1 MTNKTKSQQPKKA
14 YQNKPKQTKQL
25 AIVDHARIDPSHCL
39 ADRLFRPLFRG
50 SQKSAALDVSY
61 KARNSKLL
69 LHWTGPEL
77 LSISD
82 QSIFLAIHRIAV
94 QPECVER
101 VGQNHPNPT
110 FIKAREE
117 LHFAYQAVP
126 LECLVITTT
135 LKEIGAI
142 TQDTSLNGQA
152 RTRILQTLNRLSQV
166 TLDIYDDSNPTAIA
180 WQSRLISTS
189 VSGKIVNI
197 GINPMLSKAILT
209 APTTFIDMREQRA
222 LSGDVSKRLHVWLSS
237 WFGANRV
244 LEVRGIKRDTLISNI
259 WGDVGQGDAL
269 YSRRSTL
276 LTVLD
281 ELNTLEGW
289 SFSNDTRSNVITI
302 QRQPVKKVENVEE
315 DGSEKSDST
324 DGLPDSTDGH
334 SDLTDGNPDLTDG
347 FSFAV

>member
-1 MTNKTKSQQPKKA
+1 MTNNIKTQPSKKS
-14 YQNKPKQTKQL
+14 YRHKPKQTKQL

-69 LHWTGPEL
+69 LRWTGPEL

-94 QPECVER
+94 QPESVER
-101 VGQNHPNPT
+101 VGPNHPNPT

-117 LHFAYQAVP
+117 LHFAYQAAS
-126 LECLVITTT
+126 LKCLVITTT

-142 TQDTSLNGQA
+142 TKDTSLNGQA

-166 TLDIYDDSNPTAIA
+166 TLDIYEDSNPTAIA

-189 VSGKIVNI
+189 VSGKILTI

-222 LSGDVSKRLHVWLSS
+222 LSSDVSKRLHVWLSS
-237 WFGANRV
+237 WFGANRL
-244 LEVRGIKRDTLISNI
+244 LETRGIKRDSLISHI

-289 SFSNDTRSNVITI
+289 SFSHDTRTNLITI
-302 QRQPVKKVENVEE
+302 QRQPVKKVEEN
-315 DGSEKSDST
+315 GSEKSDFT
-324 DGLPDSTDGH
+324 DGLPDSTDGD
-334 SDLTDGNPDLTDG
+334 SDLTGGNPDLTDG
-347 FSFAV
+347 VSLAV